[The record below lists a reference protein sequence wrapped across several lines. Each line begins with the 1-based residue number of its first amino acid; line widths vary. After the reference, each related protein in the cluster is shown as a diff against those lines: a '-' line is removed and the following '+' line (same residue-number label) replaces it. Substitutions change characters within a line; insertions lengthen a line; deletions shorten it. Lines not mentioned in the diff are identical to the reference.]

1 MEMDFTTQDLS
12 KEQIA
17 NIKKIGAKAEEY
29 GIDPD
34 LALAIAWRESNFINQ
49 INPASGTIGI
59 MQINPRNAKGLNLKV
74 EDLHNDDINIDAG
87 LRILKENL
95 DTFGGNERA
104 ALVAYNASPTT
115 AKRYLASKESPDSL
129 PAETKTYL
137 EDIHSVRPLIAD
149 AGDEEEQ
156 ETVRFERP
164 SVSPIDK
171 TSFSL
176 GQEEEPS
183 WVAEHPGLAG
193 AGAGAASGI
202 GEKLYQFGK
211 ESASKVRS
219 DIIPDEAVK
228 EAMKNAPN
236 MTSGDKWARAIGGPG
251 GQDVTTAARNYQM
264 TKGLE
269 GGETLTKSGIILPP
283 GAQAKL
289 EADLETK
296 GQRLSRKLTEK
307 YPMYKKGVE
316 AGKVMSKGAA
326 RVLSKLS
333 PFSTTATGLIGGAQI
348 GEAKERFKR
357 GDIKGGLLSGATGA
371 ANLIATQ
378 PFYPVA
384 RGTAGLASIPLDIAD
399 FMYDPE
405 QYSVVKESLK
415 KKKD

>member
-12 KEQIA
+12 KDQIA

-34 LALAIAWRESNFINQ
+34 LALAVAWRESNFINQ

-59 MQINPRNAKGLNLKV
+59 MQINPRNAKGLKLKV
-74 EDLHNDDINIDAG
+74 EDLHNDDVNIDAG
-87 LRILKENL
+87 MRILRENL

-115 AKRYLASKESPDSL
+115 AKRYLASKENPDSL

-149 AGDEEEQ
+149 AGEEE
-156 ETVRFERP
+156 EVPRFERP
-164 SVSPIDK
+164 SVSPVDK
-171 TSFSL
+171 TTFSQ
-176 GQEEEPS
+176 GEEDEAS
-183 WVAEHPGLAG
+183 WIAEHPSLAG

-228 EAMKNAPN
+228 EAMS
-236 MTSGDKWARAIGGPG
+236 SGDKWAKAIGGPG
-251 GQDVTTAARNYQM
+251 GQDVSTAAKNYQM

-316 AGKVMSKGAA
+316 AGRVMSKGAA
-326 RVLSKLS
+326 RVLSKLA
-333 PFSTTATGLIGGAQI
+333 PLSTTATGLIGGSQL
-348 GEAKERFKR
+348 GESAERFKR
-357 GDIKGGLLSGATGA
+357 GDIKGGLLSGVSGA
-371 ANLIATQ
+371 ANIAATQ
-378 PFYPVA
+378 PFNPVL
-384 RGTAGLASIPLDIAD
+384 RGAAGLASIPLDIAD

>member
-1 MEMDFTTQDLS
+1 MDFTTQDLS

-59 MQINPRNAKGLNLKV
+59 MQINPRNAKGLKLKV

-87 LRILKENL
+87 MRILRENL

-137 EDIHSVRPLIAD
+137 EDIHSVRPLVE
-149 AGDEEEQ
+149 GTEEEEQ
-156 ETVRFERP
+156 VVRFERP
-164 SVSPIDK
+164 SVSPVDK
-171 TSFSL
+171 TTFSQ
-176 GQEEEPS
+176 GEEDEAS
-183 WVAEHPGLAG
+183 WIAEHPSLAG

-228 EAMKNAPN
+228 EAMS
-236 MTSGDKWARAIGGPG
+236 SGDKWAKAIGGPG
-251 GQDVTTAARNYQM
+251 GQDVSTAAKNYQM

-307 YPMYKKGVE
+307 YPIYKKGVE
-316 AGKVMSKGAA
+316 AGRVMSKGAA
-326 RVLSKLS
+326 RVLSKLA
-333 PFSTTATGLIGGAQI
+333 PLSTTATGLIGGSQL
-348 GEAKERFKR
+348 GESAERFKR
-357 GDIKGGLLSGATGA
+357 GDIKGGLLSGVSGA
-371 ANLIATQ
+371 ANIAATQ
-378 PFYPVA
+378 PFNPVL
-384 RGTAGLASIPLDIAD
+384 RGAAGLASIPLDIAD

>member
-59 MQINPRNAKGLNLKV
+59 MQINPRNAKGLKLKV

-87 LRILKENL
+87 MRILRENL

-137 EDIHSVRPLIAD
+137 EDIHSVRPLVED
-149 AGDEEEQ
+149 AEEEEQ
-156 ETVRFERP
+156 VVRFERP
-164 SVSPIDK
+164 SVSPVDK

-176 GQEEEPS
+176 GKEEEPS

-202 GEKLYQFGK
+202 GEKLYKFGK

-219 DIIPDEAVK
+219 DIIPDEAIK

-251 GQDVTTAARNYQM
+251 GQDVSTAARNYQM

-283 GAQAKL
+283 GAQEKL

-326 RVLSKLS
+326 KVLSKLA
-333 PFSTTATGLIGGAQI
+333 PFSTTATGLIGGSQL
-348 GEAKERFKR
+348 GESAERFKR
-357 GDIKGGLLSGATGA
+357 GDIKGGLLSGVSGA
-371 ANLIATQ
+371 ANLAATQ
-378 PFYPVA
+378 PFNPVL
-384 RGTAGLASIPLDIAD
+384 RGAAGLASIPLDIAD

>member
-1 MEMDFTTQDLS
+1 MDFTTQDLS
-12 KEQIA
+12 KDQIA

-34 LALAIAWRESNFINQ
+34 LALAVAWRESNFINQ

-59 MQINPRNAKGLNLKV
+59 MQINPRNAKGLKLKV
-74 EDLHNDDINIDAG
+74 EDLHNDDVNIDAG
-87 LRILKENL
+87 MRILRENL

-115 AKRYLASKESPDSL
+115 AKRYLASKENPDSL

-149 AGDEEEQ
+149 AGEEE
-156 ETVRFERP
+156 EVPRFERP
-164 SVSPIDK
+164 SVSPVDK
-171 TSFSL
+171 TTFSQ
-176 GQEEEPS
+176 GEEDEAS
-183 WVAEHPGLAG
+183 WIAEHPSLAG

-228 EAMKNAPN
+228 EAMS
-236 MTSGDKWARAIGGPG
+236 SGDKWAKAIGGPG
-251 GQDVTTAARNYQM
+251 GQDVSTAAKNYQM

-316 AGKVMSKGAA
+316 AGRVMSKGAA
-326 RVLSKLS
+326 RVLSKLA
-333 PFSTTATGLIGGAQI
+333 PLSTTATGLIGGSQL
-348 GEAKERFKR
+348 GESAERFKR
-357 GDIKGGLLSGATGA
+357 GDIKGGLLSGVSGA
-371 ANLIATQ
+371 ANIAATQ
-378 PFYPVA
+378 PFNPVL
-384 RGTAGLASIPLDIAD
+384 RGAAGLASIPLDIAD

>member
-59 MQINPRNAKGLNLKV
+59 MQINPRNAKGLKLKV

-87 LRILKENL
+87 MRILRENL

-137 EDIHSVRPLIAD
+137 EDIHSVRPLVE
-149 AGDEEEQ
+149 GTEEEEQ
-156 ETVRFERP
+156 VVRFERP
-164 SVSPIDK
+164 SVSPVDK
-171 TSFSL
+171 TTFSQ
-176 GQEEEPS
+176 GEEDEAS
-183 WVAEHPGLAG
+183 WIAEHPSLAG

-228 EAMKNAPN
+228 EAMS
-236 MTSGDKWARAIGGPG
+236 SGDKWAKAIGGPG
-251 GQDVTTAARNYQM
+251 GQDVSTAAKNYQM

-307 YPMYKKGVE
+307 YPIYKKGVE
-316 AGKVMSKGAA
+316 AGRVMSKGAA
-326 RVLSKLS
+326 RVLSKLA
-333 PFSTTATGLIGGAQI
+333 PLSTTATGLIGGSQL
-348 GEAKERFKR
+348 GESAERFKR
-357 GDIKGGLLSGATGA
+357 GDIKGGLLSGVSGA
-371 ANLIATQ
+371 ANIAATQ
-378 PFYPVA
+378 PFNPVL
-384 RGTAGLASIPLDIAD
+384 RGAAGLASIPLDIAD